1 VPTPYRVSV
10 SFAGSDHSIV
20 CGGPFRTR
28 AEAVKF
34 ICQKIGYPHHW
45 RRWMKKHTGSTFYI
59 SSDRA
64 LGARYIYG
72 QWTKRDLE
80 D

>member
-1 VPTPYRVSV
+1 MPVPYRVSV
-10 SFAGSDHSIV
+10 SYAGSDHSIV

-28 AEAVKF
+28 VEAIKF
-34 ICQKIGYPHHW
+34 IASQVGYPRHW
-45 RRWMKKHTGSTFYI
+45 RRLLKNHTGASRYI

-64 LGARYIYG
+64 RGGRYIYG
-72 QWTKRDLE
+72 QWTKKDLE